1 LNDSQTDPAN
11 SNPSLAFQSRV
22 ATSVN
27 SLQRMNEKTESLLSD
42 TDSSKR
48 EIWRIRVKEQG
59 AEVTSLV
66 ASLER
71 FVSKEH
77 KRAVEQM
84 EREELLQRRNRTR
97 GEDALNVGVV
107 RERESLQRSHA
118 QMDDNIS
125 IAEAVLNNIMSQ
137 GQSLRGANDK
147 IYSVAESLGLS
158 STMLNWI
165 ARRDWED
172 SWLIILMIIFSVIIM
187 SLIWWFLA

>member
-1 LNDSQTDPAN
+1 
-11 SNPSLAFQSRV
+11 
-22 ATSVN
+22 
-27 SLQRMNEKTESLLSD
+27 
-42 TDSSKR
+42 
-48 EIWRIRVKEQG
+48 
-59 AEVTSLV
+59 
-66 ASLER
+66 
-71 FVSKEH
+71 
-77 KRAVEQM
+77 M